1 LLSAVVYI
9 VELIIC
15 YLLQHTVFSWL
26 SISSIVPDLI
36 VVLVVAVAYQKGK
49 VAGIFIGIAG
59 GLMLDL
65 QFGGLIGVYALVY
78 MFIGYFCG
86 FLANYYIKNDTMLP
100 LSMIAISEFVFL
112 FYGYIVNVLI
122 KGRLEFVKYFSK
134 LMLPKIAYTAIVG
147 IILFKIFDFIY
158 YNLLMEADEEN

>member
-1 LLSAVVYI
+1 MLSAVVYI

-65 QFGGLIGVYALVY
+65 
-78 MFIGYFCG
+78 
-86 FLANYYIKNDTMLP
+86 
-100 LSMIAISEFVFL
+100 
-112 FYGYIVNVLI
+112 
-122 KGRLEFVKYFSK
+122 
-134 LMLPKIAYTAIVG
+134 YTPT
-147 IILFKIFDFIY
+147 
-158 YNLLMEADEEN
+158 